1 MARRCLL
8 LVALAAIFASCG
20 GSDDSGS
27 AAAIVEGPK
36 SPFAG
41 SVMPPGVETPRFELK
56 DERGKTVRMSD
67 AIARGPVVVTFMYS
81 TCVDAC
87 PLLAQQIRG
96 ALDDLGHDVP
106 AIAISVD
113 PEGDTPAKARRFL
126 KRQKL
131 DGRMRFALGSREQ
144 LEKVWK
150 GFAIRPQR
158 NDLDHQARIVLVDRK
173 GLQRVGYPGGQGTP
187 EQIARDLELL
197 ERGT

>member
-8 LVALAAIFASCG
+8 LLSLGAILASCG
-20 GSDDSGS
+20 GSDDDGS

-41 SVMPPGVETPRFELK
+41 SLMPPGVEAPRFELK
-56 DERGKTVRMSD
+56 DEQGKPLRMSD
-67 AIARGPVVVTFMYS
+67 AIARGPVVVTFLYS
-81 TCVDAC
+81 TCVEEC
-87 PLLAQQIRG
+87 PLMAQQIRG
-96 ALDDLGHDVP
+96 ALDDLGHDRP

-126 KRQKL
+126 KRQKV

-150 GFAIRPQR
+150 GFAIQPQAK
-158 NDLDHQARIVLVDRK
+158 NIEHQARIVLVDRK

-187 EQIARDLELL
+187 EQIAGDLKLL